1 MDPQQQFFQAL
12 SALRSGDLDRCETIC
27 ASLLAINP
35 REVNTLRLR
44 GQLLERRGE
53 MAAAAA
59 ACVVA
64 LHLST
69 GVCVRVQ
76 ASLGRAGTWHVV
88 SLLILLRRR
97 AVDPPPDRVAAAG
110 GCCRGGH

>member
-59 ACVVA
+59 
-64 LHLST
+64 
-69 GVCVRVQ
+69 RVLRSPHR
-76 ASLGRAGTWHVV
+76 SLIHA
-88 SLLILLRRR
+88 
-97 AVDPPPDRVAAAG
+97 
-110 GCCRGGH
+110 